1 MAKRFMDNTI
11 FEKQWFRKLPLR
23 LKVVWF
29 YLINKCNHAGVWEC
43 DIDLLSFQV
52 GGEPFT
58 LDEIMEAFGDNI
70 VELGDNK
77 YYLSKFI
84 EFQYGLPLNPSVRV
98 HQSVIKLLQKYG
110 IDLDKSYIR
119 LKDKNKSKDMDI
131 KQRQSDFSKRVENE
145 VADMKVAA
153 KDIQDFISYWTE
165 HNDGVGTKVMRFE
178 KQDIFNVKRR
188 MATWIKNSKKFQ
200 STFQPSNEDIEAK
213 EAKVQADY
221 QAQQQK
227 FKEADTNVA
236 TDDDKKKALGIK

>member
-23 LKVVWF
+23 LKIVWF

-43 DIDLLSFQV
+43 DIDLLSFQI
-52 GGEPFT
+52 GEVYE
-58 LDEIMEAFGDNI
+58 LSEIMEAFGDNI

-98 HQSVIKLLQKYG
+98 HASVIKLLSKYN
-110 IDLDKSYIR
+110 IDLDKSFIR
-119 LKDKNKSKDMDI
+119 LKDKDKDIDKVKDI

-145 VADMKVAA
+145 IADMKVAA
-153 KDIQDFISYWTE
+153 KDIQDFISYWSE
-165 HNDGVGTKVMRFE
+165 HNDGGRVMRFE
-178 KQDIFNVKRR
+178 QQSIFAVKRR
-188 MATWIKNSKKFQ
+188 MQTWISNSKKFQ
-200 STFQPSNEDIEAK
+200 STFQPSNEDIEARELQVEK
-213 EAKVQADY
+213 EY
-221 QAQQQK
+221 QNQK
-227 FKEADTNVA
+227 KRLMEADANVA

>member
-43 DIDLLSFQV
+43 DIDLLSFQI
-52 GGEPFT
+52 GEVYE
-58 LDEIMEAFGDNI
+58 LSEIMEAFGDNI

-200 STFQPSNEDIEAK
+200 STFQPSNED
-213 EAKVQADY
+213 VQAREEQVEKEY
-221 QAQQQK
+221 QDQQK
-227 FKEADTNVA
+227 RLRDADANVA
-236 TDDDKKKALGIK
+236 TDDDRKKALGMK

>member
-153 KDIQDFISYWTE
+153 KDIQDFISYWSE
-165 HNDGVGTKVMRFE
+165 HNTDGRVMRFE

-188 MATWIKNSKKFQ
+188 MQTWIKNSKKFQ
-200 STFQPSNEDIEAK
+200 STFQPSNEDVEARELQVEK
-213 EAKVQADY
+213 EY
-221 QAQQQK
+221 QDQQK
-227 FKEADTNVA
+227 RLRDADANVA
-236 TDDDKKKALGIK
+236 TDDDKKRALGIK

>member
-43 DIDLLSFQV
+43 DIDLLSFQI
-52 GGEPFT
+52 GEVYE
-58 LDEIMEAFGDNI
+58 LSEIMQAFGDNI

-153 KDIQDFISYWTE
+153 KDNQDFISYWTE

-200 STFQPSNEDIEAK
+200 STFQPSNEDVEARELQVEK
-213 EAKVQADY
+213 EY
-221 QAQQQK
+221 QEQQK
-227 FKEADTNVA
+227 RLRDADANVA
-236 TDDDKKKALGIK
+236 TDDDKKRALGIK